1 MTKCIDAFVKR
12 WNATYPADWHIKY
25 VESLEQFIT
34 LSNGLANLQAKA
46 AYVWFRYGV
55 DSQPAPV
62 VPKLPTIKLG
72 PSGEWDKP
80 GMGFPNEWVN
90 YTGGFILASV
100 QYQLTKNK
108 IPWIIVKDWE

>member
-1 MTKCIDAFVKR
+1 MDIKELFIQMWNKEYPPHRHIGYNVETQHFV
-12 WNATYPADWHIKY
+12 NINNN
-25 VESLEQFIT
+25 
-34 LSNGLANLQAKA
+34 LSSLQAEA
-46 AYVWFRYGV
+46 AFVWFRYGV